1 MRNTLHKATQTAVH
15 WYPFLHPAT
24 TTWHVG
30 VAVPGWVGVATG
42 GRVRTAFSW
51 WVGTGVLLALC
62 VRTRSIYVS
71 KRLLSQ
77 DLHVTVK
84 REKAILQPVYTT
96 DRIVLN
102 RVSSNQFNYRST
114 FAPVVLNRISSIRG
128 TAFTHVVGITQLLI
142 WSSSIRFNLSTTVRG
157 GTIGIESVRFDS
169 HLHYEQNR
177 TSSNRFKF
185 AS

>member
-1 MRNTLHKATQTAVH
+1 MRNILHKAKQMAVH

-24 TTWHVG
+24 ATWHVD
-30 VAVPGWVGVATG
+30 VAVPGWVGFAAG
-42 GRVRTAFSW
+42 GRVGTAFSW

-62 VRTRSIYVS
+62 VRMRSIYVS
-71 KRLLSQ
+71 KRPLSQ

-96 DRIVLN
+96 GQIVLN
-102 RVSSNQFNYRST
+102 RFASNQFNYRST
-114 FAPVVLNRISSIRG
+114 FAPVVLNQISSIRG

-142 WSSSIRFNLSTTVRG
+142 WSSSIQFNLSATVRG

-169 HLHYEQNR
+169 HLHYDRNR
-177 TSSNRFKF
+177 TSSNWFEF